1 MKIVFRPT
9 QLDQAFLRREFAPTL
24 RNCIDAFLILCA
36 IFALATLL
44 IPEFGAN
51 YLALI
56 QQAMEEAG
64 VLETEGGLQMFVLL
78 VKNNVRATVLT
89 AVYGF
94 IPFLFYPALTLGSN
108 ALTLSAMG
116 VIYIGAGY
124 YTPAA
129 FLSGILPH
137 GIFEIPALL
146 IACAVGICHCRLTT
160 GLIRRRSF
168 VTPPQAQILSLA
180 WVYAAMV
187 LPLLLLAA
195 LIETFLTPVIMGLFL

>member
-9 QLDQAFLRREFAPTL
+9 LLDQDYLRREFAPTL
-24 RNCIDAFLILCA
+24 RNCIDAFFILCA
-36 IFALATLL
+36 IFALMALL
-44 IPEFGAN
+44 IPDFGTD
-51 YLALI
+51 YLTLI
-56 QQAMEEAG
+56 QQAMAEAG
-64 VLETEGGLQMFVLL
+64 VLEVEGGLELFVLL
-78 VKNNVRATVLT
+78 LKNNVRATVLT

-94 IPFLFYPALTLGSN
+94 LPFLFYPALTLGSN

-116 VIYIGAGY
+116 VIYIREGY

-129 FLSGILPH
+129 FLAGILPH

-160 GLIRRRSF
+160 GLIRRRQF
-168 VTPPQAQILSLA
+168 QTPPQAQIVTLA

-187 LPLLLLAA
+187 LPLLILAA